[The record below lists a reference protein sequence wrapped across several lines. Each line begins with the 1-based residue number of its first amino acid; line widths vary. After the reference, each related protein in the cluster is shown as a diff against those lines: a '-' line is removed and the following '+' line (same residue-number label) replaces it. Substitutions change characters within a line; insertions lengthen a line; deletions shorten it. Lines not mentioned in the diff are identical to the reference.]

1 VTARVKVCGITR
13 MEDALLACD
22 LGADALGFVCWPGSP
37 RFIEPEQVR
46 TIVAA
51 LPPFV
56 ATVGVF
62 VNQTPDYVA
71 SVAST
76 AMLSAVQL
84 HGDEDPAAFAPV
96 ASRLIKSVAVS
107 AGFDAAHAV
116 SALSQRVTMLLDAH
130 DPIRRGGTG
139 RAIDWKIAARVAH
152 MRRVILSGGLTPGNV
167 AVAQASVHPYA
178 VDVSSGVE
186 TSPGVKDPAKLRAF
200 FAALASRDTDADDT
214 TRAIVRDR
222 NVPLNPVDPNRAR

>member
-1 VTARVKVCGITR
+1 MTTRVKVCGITR
-13 MEDALLACD
+13 LEDALLACH

-37 RFIEPEQVR
+37 RFVEAEQVR
-46 TIVAA
+46 AIVTA

-62 VNQTPDYVA
+62 VNQTPEYVA

-84 HGDEDPAAFAPV
+84 HGDEDPALYAGV
-96 ASRLIKSVAVS
+96 GRRLIKSVAVS
-107 AGFDAAHAV
+107 ADFDAARAV

-139 RAIDWKIAARVAH
+139 RTIDWKVAARAAH
-152 MRRVILSGGLTPGNV
+152 LRRVILSGGLTPHNV
-167 AVAQASVHPYA
+167 AVAQSSVRPYA
-178 VDVSSGVE
+178 LDVSSGVE
-186 TSPGVKDPAKLRAF
+186 SAPGVKDPVRLRAF
-200 FAALASRDTDADDT
+200 FGALVDRDTASDES
-214 TRAIVRDR
+214 TRATA
-222 NVPLNPVDPNRAR
+222 PDPNAH